1 MRASLALDSLI
12 GGARTPGVSGR
23 VSHSTPVDR
32 RRSRLNPPSP
42 VPPRCCFDTLRA
54 RGYYA
59 LLMNAGRSLPAWL
72 HPLRY
77 AESGRSVSGTVPVA
91 GMHRLLDALTRSDV
105 QVQVELHFG
114 RDGSGLAEVRGSVRA
129 TLSLTCQRC
138 MHPVE
143 IELDLPV
150 LLGIVESEVE
160 AEQLPESHE
169 PLLVDEEP
177 IRLQDLIEDE
187 LILGLPLV
195 ALHPR
200 GSANCKERY
209 PVAPGDDTR
218 SEQSAAD
225 DTNPFSVLVAIKKRG
240 DGDRD

>member
-1 MRASLALDSLI
+1 
-12 GGARTPGVSGR
+12 
-23 VSHSTPVDR
+23 
-32 RRSRLNPPSP
+32 
-42 VPPRCCFDTLRA
+42 
-54 RGYYA
+54 
-59 LLMNAGRSLPAWL
+59 MNAGRSLPALL

-77 AESGRSVSGTVPVA
+77 ADSGRSVGGSVSVA
-91 GMHRLLDALTRSDV
+91 GMRRLLDALTRSDT
-105 QVQVELHFG
+105 QAQVELRFG
-114 RDGSGLAEVRGSVRA
+114 RDSSGRAEVRGSVQA

-195 ALHPR
+195 ALHPQ
-200 GSANCKERY
+200 GSAHCGERY
-209 PVAPGDDTR
+209 PVAPGDDTQ

-225 DTNPFSVLVAIKKRG
+225 DNNPFSVLVAIKKHG
-240 DGDRD
+240 DADRN